1 MKIILTEKIAKLGNI
16 GDSVEVKTGFARNYL
31 FPNKKA
37 MRFSKEN
44 LAIFETKREAL
55 LKAQES
61 LKLDAEKNSEQVRT
75 AKIYM
80 IRQAGDTGQLYGSVS
95 NRDIAKAI
103 KEETG
108 IKLESSQVILGSP
121 IKSVGVFDVK
131 IALHVDVV
139 ITVKVYVAQ
148 TQDEINSLVEGK
160 VLDFSNKN
168 KVEEVEETEEEK

>member
-16 GDSVEVKTGFARNYL
+16 GETVNVKTGFARNYL

-44 LAIFETKREAL
+44 LAVFESKREAL
-55 LKAQES
+55 LKAQEN
-61 LKLDAEKNSEQVRT
+61 LKSEAEKNSSKVKS
-75 AKIYM
+75 AKLYM

-108 IKLESSQVILGSP
+108 IKLESSQVNLGSP
-121 IKSVGVFDVK
+121 IKSVGVFDVN
-131 IALHVDVV
+131 IALHVDVIV
-139 ITVKVYVAQ
+139 TVKVYVAQ
-148 TQDEINSLVEGK
+148 TLEEINYLVEGK
-160 VLDFSNKN
+160 ALDFSNKN
-168 KVEEVEETEEEK
+168 KVEEETETITE